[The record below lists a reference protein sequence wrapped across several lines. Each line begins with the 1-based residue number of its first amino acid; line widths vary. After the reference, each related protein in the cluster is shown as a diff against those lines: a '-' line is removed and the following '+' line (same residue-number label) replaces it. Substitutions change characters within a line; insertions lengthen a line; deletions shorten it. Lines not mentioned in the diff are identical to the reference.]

1 MLDAPKR
8 SEYDLSSLKVILT
21 GGAKL
26 NPEVAL
32 RIRPELGCE
41 VQQVLGM
48 AEGFLFWNRLGEPD
62 QINLYTQGRPQ
73 SPGDEFKI
81 VDPATG
87 TEVPQGEVGEVWGR
101 GPHTIRGYYLLPAQ
115 CQKHYMGFYKTGDL
129 VRVHPVGT

>member
-1 MLDAPKR
+1 MFAVPTIILGMLDHPKR
-8 SEYDLSSLKVILT
+8 SDYDLSSLKVILT

-62 QINLYTQGRPQ
+62 EVNLFTQGRPQ

-81 VDPATG
+81 VDPARRNGNT
-87 TEVPQGEVGEVWGR
+87 PRRSGR
-101 GPHTIRGYYLLPAQ
+101 GLGPRPTYYLWVLSCSRAQ
-115 CQKHYMGFYKTGDL
+115 CQSIHT
-129 VRVHPVGT
+129 